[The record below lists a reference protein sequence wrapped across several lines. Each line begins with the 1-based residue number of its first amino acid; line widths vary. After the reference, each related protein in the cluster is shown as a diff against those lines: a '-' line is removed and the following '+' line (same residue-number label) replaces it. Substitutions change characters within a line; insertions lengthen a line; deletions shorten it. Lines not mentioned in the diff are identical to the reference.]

1 MKNILINF
9 NIESLDSNKSFVTK
23 GYIDNNQITF
33 IDDESIE
40 NIIIL
45 KENGLTYLKRGESIM
60 DFPYIE
66 NVVTK
71 GIYEYMNMSFE
82 FEIFT
87 NVLNVSDGMIHIES
101 MLYQDGE
108 KVNESILDIKY
119 QDIEE
124 D

>member
-9 NIESLDSNKSFVTK
+9 NIESLDSNKSFETK
-23 GYIDNNQITF
+23 GSIDNNQITF
-33 IDDESIE
+33 IDDESIK

-45 KENGLTYLKRGESIM
+45 KENEITYLKRGESIM
-60 DFPYIE
+60 DFSYIE

-71 GIYEYMNMSFE
+71 GVYKYMNMSFE
-82 FEIFT
+82 FDIFT
-87 NVLNVSDGMIHIES
+87 SVLNKSNVGIHIES
-101 MLYQDGE
+101 ALYQDGE

>member
-45 KENGLTYLKRGESIM
+45 
-60 DFPYIE
+60 
-66 NVVTK
+66 
-71 GIYEYMNMSFE
+71 
-82 FEIFT
+82 
-87 NVLNVSDGMIHIES
+87 
-101 MLYQDGE
+101 
-108 KVNESILDIKY
+108 
-119 QDIEE
+119 
-124 D
+124 

>member
-1 MKNILINF
+1 
-9 NIESLDSNKSFVTK
+9 
-23 GYIDNNQITF
+23 
-33 IDDESIE
+33 
-40 NIIIL
+40 
-45 KENGLTYLKRGESIM
+45 M

-82 FEIFT
+82 FEIVT
-87 NVLNVSDGMIHIES
+87 NVLNVSAGMIHIES